1 MTALPAA
8 PPPSKTPPA
17 SPQPKCPKLKK
28 PKVPSIQLPFGATL
42 KGISDFSQGLPTQCS
57 VNFSLLV
64 QIQPLLAAMACMLKI
79 LNVIGKLEAFV
90 KAVPNPAKVA
100 EAAPDLLE
108 AIAEVGPC
116 LPPVAFPQL
125 AITIKQILQLIVGI
139 LQCLVAA
146 LDSILEFQ
154 QSIDIDSAAGNS
166 ALENALR
173 CAQDNAAAS
182 MDSIGTALE
191 GLQPILEMVTMIAG
205 IAGISLKPIMVPAT
219 TGADALETVQ
229 SLRDTIDGLA
239 DVIDAIP
246 LP

>member
-1 MTALPAA
+1 MTLTAA
-8 PPPSKTPPA
+8 PPPSTTPPA

-28 PKVPSIQLPFGATL
+28 PKVPTIQLPFGAQL
-42 KGISDFSQGLPTQCS
+42 KGIADFSQGLPSQCS
-57 VNFSLLV
+57 LNFSLLM
-64 QIQPLLAAMACMLKI
+64 QLQPLLAAMACMLKV
-79 LNVIGKLEAFV
+79 LNVVGKLEAFV
-90 KAVPNPAKVA
+90 KAVPDPAKLA
-100 EAAPDLLE
+100 ESVPDLLE

-125 AITIKQILQLIVGI
+125 AITLKQILQLIVGI

-146 LDSILEFQ
+146 LDSVLEFQ
-154 QSIDIDSAAGNS
+154 QRIDIKGAKGNP
-166 ALENALR
+166 ALEKALQ

-182 MDSIGTALE
+182 MDSIGTVLE

-205 IAGISLKPIMVPAT
+205 IAGISLKPIMVPAMA
-219 TGADALETVQ
+219 GADALETLQ
-229 SLRDTIDGLA
+229 SLRNTIDGLA

>member
-1 MTALPAA
+1 MTAPAA
-8 PPPSKTPPA
+8 SPPPTPPA
-17 SPQPKCPKLKK
+17 SPPPKCRKLKA
-28 PKVPSIQLPFGATL
+28 PKVPTIQLPFGATL
-42 KGISDFSQGLPTQCS
+42 KGVSDFSQGLPTQCTL
-57 VNFSLLV
+57 NFSLLV
-64 QIQPLLAAMACMLKI
+64 QIMPLLAAMACMLKI

-90 KAVPNPAKVA
+90 KAVPNPAKIA
-100 EAAPDLLE
+100 ESVPDLLE

-125 AITIKQILQLIVGI
+125 AITLKQILELIVGI
-139 LQCLVAA
+139 LQCLVNA

-154 QSIDIDSAAGNS
+154 QNIDIKSAEGNS
-166 ALENALR
+166 ALEQALK

-182 MDSIGTALE
+182 MDSVATSLE
-191 GLQPILEMVTMIAG
+191 GLQPIIQMVTMIAG

-219 TGADALETVQ
+219 AGADALETVQ

-239 DVIDAIP
+239 EVIDAIP